1 MLITIEGLLPETV
14 LDSVR
19 KRAAGLTW
27 QDGQASAGAV
37 ARAVKRNEQAD
48 LSSRTGARL
57 RQELLEAIRRHP
69 VVSAAA
75 WPKRFARPVLS
86 RTSAGGG
93 YGYHADNAVMAGD
106 GGEDGERVRAD
117 LSFTLFLSPPDD
129 YDGGELVIEAP
140 GQTQAL
146 KPEAGGLVL
155 YPSTALHQVA
165 PVSAGER
172 LAFVGWIESRIRG
185 AERREILFDLAN
197 TRHSLKA
204 ALDPQSAESLTLS
217 RIQANLVRLWADT

>member
-19 KRAAGLTW
+19 KRAAGLGW
-27 QDGQASAGAV
+27 QDGQVSAGSV

-48 LSSRTGARL
+48 LSSLTGARL
-57 RQELLEAIRRHP
+57 RRELLDAIGRHP

-75 WPKRFARPVLS
+75 WPRKFARPVLS
-86 RTSAGGG
+86 RTAAGGG
-93 YGYHADNAVMAGD
+93 YGYHVDNALMAG
-106 GGEDGERVRAD
+106 EDDERVRAD
-117 LSFTLFLSPPDD
+117 LSFTLFLSPPED
-129 YDGGELVIEAP
+129 YAGGELVIELP

-146 KPEAGGLVL
+146 KPAAGGLVL

-197 TRHSLKA
+197 TGHSLKGT
-204 ALDPQSAESLTLS
+204 LDPQSAESLNLS
-217 RIQANLVRLWADT
+217 RIQANLVRLWAET